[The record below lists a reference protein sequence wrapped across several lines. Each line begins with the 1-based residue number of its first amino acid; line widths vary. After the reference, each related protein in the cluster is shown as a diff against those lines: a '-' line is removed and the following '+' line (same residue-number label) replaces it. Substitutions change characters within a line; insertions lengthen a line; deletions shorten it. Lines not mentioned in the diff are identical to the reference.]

1 MVFSVPSLV
10 ARLSAVVT
18 LLPGDVIFTG
28 HRPEWGSKCGLNGL
42 VEHEQ
47 HDGDDSTG
55 LFDVDD
61 LLDQFVHGAII
72 VVDESGHQQV
82 TRSTDRGIDF

>member
-28 HRPEWGSKCGLNGL
+28 HQPEWGSK
-42 VEHEQ
+42 
-47 HDGDDSTG
+47 
-55 LFDVDD
+55 
-61 LLDQFVHGAII
+61 
-72 VVDESGHQQV
+72 
-82 TRSTDRGIDF
+82 

>member
-61 LLDQFVHGAII
+61 LLDQFGYGAII